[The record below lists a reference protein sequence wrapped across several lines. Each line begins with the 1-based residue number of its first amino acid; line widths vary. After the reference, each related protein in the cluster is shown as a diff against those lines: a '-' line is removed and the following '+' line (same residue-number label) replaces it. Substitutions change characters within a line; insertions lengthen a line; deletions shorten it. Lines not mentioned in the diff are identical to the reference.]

1 MLLNCGV
8 GEDSG
13 ESLGDCK
20 EIKSH
25 NPKVDQP
32 WIFTGRTDAE
42 AKASTLWPPDAKNQ
56 LTRKDSHAGKD
67 WRQEGKGM
75 TENEMVGWYYQL
87 SGHEFEQAPGDSEG
101 QRSLVRCSP
110 WGHKESATT
119 ERLKNNSNKAAHC
132 CILDTHLSH
141 PKKRWQHLVP
151 PTDGKTVSP
160 VH

>member
-1 MLLNCGV
+1 
-8 GEDSG
+8 
-13 ESLGDCK
+13 
-20 EIKSH
+20 
-25 NPKVDQP
+25 
-32 WIFTGRTDAE
+32 
-42 AKASTLWPPDAKNQ
+42 
-56 LTRKDSHAGKD
+56 
-67 WRQEGKGM
+67 M